1 MNEYTIQFENETRG
15 IRAVMVHNLPE
26 DQTGQVIEFP
36 FDTSNEKAT
45 AVAILVCEIALE
57 SLNSADNLGV
67 KYGAGYVVN
76 DTFPKL
82 TPPYDAP
89 LMFRFYDQDN
99 EEKYISLSWVLG
111 SDDTAISIAR
121 DEACLILNLWID
133 VLKQQ

>member
-15 IRAVMVHNLPE
+15 IRAVMVHNLPD

-36 FDTSNEKAT
+36 FDTTREKAT

-57 SLNSADNLGV
+57 TLNNADNLGV
-67 KYGAGYVVN
+67 KYGAGTVIN
-76 DTFPKL
+76 DAFPKL

-99 EEKYISLSWVLG
+99 GEKYISLSWVYG
-111 SDDTAISIAR
+111 YDDTPVTIACE
-121 DEACLILNLWID
+121 EACLILNLWID